1 MTATQN
7 PAQDVSDARCSF
19 LAGYVCAAMAHAHSS
34 FTSDQIL
41 RLANKEADKRQW
53 GETARELQQPV
64 AYLLDS
70 EDPRDRAASTCN
82 TVAETWREAGFTVVE
97 LTRISQ

>member
-1 MTATQN
+1 MTATQT
-7 PAQDVSDARCSF
+7 PAQDVSDAD
-19 LAGYVCAAMAHAHSS
+19 LGAA
-34 FTSDQIL
+34 L
-41 RLANKEADKRQW
+41 REFRQHFPLQASAAW
-53 GETARELQQPV
+53 HYATERAKDMNVARELQQPV

-97 LTRISQ
+97 LTRISR